1 MMTSGSYERLAKTIT
16 SGLRDLQTEIERET
30 ANHDERDAGTLE
42 KPPTFATES
51 VDEGVG
57 DLRIQ
62 VDVRKAREL
71 RLLRKHL
78 FGKDKVSGAG
88 WDVLLHLFESHV
100 HHLRNT
106 VGNVCDG
113 AEIPSATA
121 VRWMTRLEHDELIAL
136 TDDRFDGR
144 RRLVELTAL
153 GARMMTRYF
162 SGPTRLSID
171 A

>member
-1 MMTSGSYERLAKTIT
+1 MPSGSYEPLVKTIT
-16 SGLRDLQTEIERET
+16 SGLRGLQTKIERET
-30 ANHDERDAGTLE
+30 ASHDKREVVAPM
-42 KPPTFATES
+42 KPPVFATET
-51 VDEGVG
+51 VDEGINNP
-57 DLRIQ
+57 RIQ
-62 VDVRKAREL
+62 MDVRKAREL

-100 HHLRNT
+100 HHLSNT

-121 VRWMTRLEHDELIAL
+121 ARWMTRLEHDELIAI

-162 SGPTRLSID
+162 SRPARLSID